1 MNLERAGL
9 RNFLVEQCI
18 LVGSAASEQG
28 PVAPVIPIGVHTSID
43 RPTPSLAS
51 YDPLLENTR

>member
-9 RNFLVEQCI
+9 CNFLVEQCI

-28 PVAPVIPIGVHTSID
+28 HECGGEQGRYAHDRIDTRIGRV
-43 RPTPSLAS
+43 
-51 YDPLLENTR
+51 